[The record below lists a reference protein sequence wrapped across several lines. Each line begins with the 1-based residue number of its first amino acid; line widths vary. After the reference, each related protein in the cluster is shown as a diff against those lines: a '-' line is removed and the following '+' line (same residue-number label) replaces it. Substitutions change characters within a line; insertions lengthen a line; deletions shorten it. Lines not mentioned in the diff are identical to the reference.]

1 MSETKPLKNDL
12 TLHWIIAAMLL
23 AMLITYNIICHLL
36 GSDIQYDMQA
46 EQRVLIRSIFYVI
59 AIILFPITNLIR
71 YIFIRLNETMPGNT
85 IAKHRYLITVTVSL
99 FAIEIVGLFGFIM
112 FILGDDFNTLYIFS
126 TLALL
131 GIFVH
136 RPKLEEY
143 QNILE
148 ALRIQ
153 KLKG

>member
-1 MSETKPLKNDL
+1 MT
-12 TLHWIIAAMLL
+12 
-23 AMLITYNIICHLL
+23 
-36 GSDIQYDMQA
+36 
-46 EQRVLIRSIFYVI
+46 
-59 AIILFPITNLIR
+59 
-71 YIFIRLNETMPGNT
+71 
-85 IAKHRYLITVTVSL
+85 
-99 FAIEIVGLFGFIM
+99 
-112 FILGDDFNTLYIFS
+112 FNTLYIFS